1 MKNKILIL
9 LTSILSALIL
19 CSCFSDPNKVSQS
32 DSLINDVK
40 VNYSEGEQNYT
51 YSEDSTVMPVSYN
64 EFQEGAVDFS
74 FNLLK
79 SSYKANSNTTVSP
92 ASAYLQMGLFANAG
106 RKAAKNEILE
116 ELGNKMTVETLNQS
130 AQYFQTRLDYLGDKL
145 GENFA
150 LNMSNDLW
158 CNDNLTVKTEFLKT
172 NAKYFDIDMY
182 RFLFT
187 EDTAL
192 NKINNGTLDYTKAD
206 IKPFDKIDGN
216 AYMYATSITQIKD
229 NWLEDYAE
237 RNISKDTFKGTNG
250 DTQVSYFASSE
261 FYLKDNDSQGFIKS
275 FKNTPLK
282 LCVLMPNENVSI
294 EKYVNSLNY
303 EKFYG
308 LIDSI
313 DAVKRCNAYLPGF
326 SVQAS
331 MNITSALKN
340 MGINTVFSKDAILSN
355 MTQTEN
361 VYLNEVVQGI
371 DLTINDKGISSTEI
385 ADKTTSSAVLDN
397 DTTVKVNR
405 PFVFAVIDNESNIP
419 IYLGVVENIWLRK
432 RNFQEN

>member
-1 MKNKILIL
+1 MKNKFLIL
-9 LTSILSALIL
+9 LSGIMSALIL
-19 CSCFSDPNKVSQS
+19 CSCFADPNKVVQS

-40 VNYSEGEQNYT
+40 VSYAEGEQSYT
-51 YSEDSTVMPVSYN
+51 YSKDSTILPVSYN
-64 EFQEGAVDFS
+64 EFQEGAIDFS

-79 SSYKANSNTTVSP
+79 SSYKENSNTTIAP

-106 RKAAKNEILE
+106 RKATKNEILDL
-116 ELGNKMTVETLNQS
+116 LGNKMTVETLNQS
-130 AQYFQTRLDYLGDKL
+130 AQYFQTRFDYLGDNLSDK
-145 GENFA
+145 FA
-150 LNMSNDLW
+150 LKMSNDFW

-172 NAKYFDIDMY
+172 NAKYYGIDMY

-192 NKINNGTLDYTKAD
+192 NKINNGTLDYTDAD
-206 IKPFDKIDGN
+206 IKPFDKIDES
-216 AYMYATSITQIKD
+216 AFMYATSITEIKD

-237 RNISKDTFKGTNG
+237 RNVSKDTFKGTNG
-250 DTQVSYFASSE
+250 DAQVSYFASSE
-261 FYLKDNDSQGFIKS
+261 FYLKDEDSQGFIKS

-294 EKYVNSLNY
+294 EKYIDSLNY
-303 EKFYG
+303 EKFQG
-308 LIDSI
+308 LIDSMDVI
-313 DAVKRCNAYLPGF
+313 KRCNAYLPGF
-326 SVQAS
+326 SVQVS

-340 MGINTVFSKDAILSN
+340 MGINTVFTKDAILTN

-371 DLTINDKGISSTEI
+371 DLTINEKGISSAEI

-397 DTTVKVNR
+397 NTTIKVNR
-405 PFVFAVIDNESNIP
+405 PFVFAVVDNESNIP
-419 IYLGVVENIWLRK
+419 IYLGVVENI
-432 RNFQEN
+432 

>member
-1 MKNKILIL
+1 MKNKVLIL
-9 LTSILSALIL
+9 LSSIMCVLIL
-19 CSCFSDPNKVSQS
+19 CSCFADPNKVNQS

-40 VNYSEGEQNYT
+40 VSYSEGEQNYT
-51 YSEDSTVMPVSYN
+51 YSKDSTIIPVSYN

-74 FNLLK
+74 FELLK
-79 SSYKANSNTTVSP
+79 NSYIENSNTAVAP
-92 ASAYLQMGLFANAG
+92 ASAYLQLGLFANAG
-106 RKAAKNEILE
+106 KKATKNEILE
-116 ELGNKMTVETLNQS
+116 ELGNKMTVETLNQNV
-130 AQYFQTRLDYLGDKL
+130 QYFQTRLGYLGDNL
-145 GENFA
+145 GDGFA
-150 LNMSNDLW
+150 LNMSNNLW

-172 NAKYFDIDMY
+172 NAKYYGIDTY

-192 NKINNGTLDYTKAD
+192 NKINNGTLDYTDANL
-206 IKPFDKIDGN
+206 KPFDKIDEN

-237 RNISKDTFKGTNG
+237 RNISKDTFKGANG
-250 DTQVSYFASSE
+250 DTQVSYYASSE
-261 FYLKDNDSQGFIKS
+261 FYLKDETSQGFIKS

-294 EKYVNSLNY
+294 DEYVNSLNY
-303 EKFYG
+303 EKFQG
-308 LIDSI
+308 LIDSM

-340 MGINTVFSKDAILSN
+340 MGINTVFTKDAILTN

-361 VYLNEVVQGI
+361 VYLSEVVQAI
-371 DLTINDKGISSTEI
+371 DLTINEKGISTAEI
-385 ADKTTSSAVLDN
+385 ADKTTSSAVLEN

-405 PFVFAVIDNESNIP
+405 PFVYAVVDNESNIP
-419 IYLGVVENIWLRK
+419 IYLGVVENI
-432 RNFQEN
+432 